1 MLRFGIIST
10 AKIGREL
17 VVPAIQDAE
26 NCVVTAV
33 ASRSLESARAFADR
47 FSVPHAFG
55 SYEEMLASDTI
66 DAVYIPLP
74 TSQHIEW
81 SIKAADAG
89 KHVLVEK
96 PVALKAGDIDAL
108 IAARDRNK
116 VLITEAYMVTYSP
129 VWRKVRALLQEGA
142 IGRLRHVQGAFTYY
156 NRDPGNMRNI
166 PALGGGGLPD
176 IGVYPTIST
185 RFVTGKEPLRIQA
198 STDRDPEFGTDI
210 YSSVRADF
218 GTFELSFYIS
228 TQLAARQVMVF
239 HGEKGFIEVKSPFN
253 ADRYGAEELELTNQG
268 HSESQVFRFPDS
280 RQYKLEAEA
289 FTRAALGESQEVV
302 TLESSKLNQKMIDA
316 IYRAS
321 EKDGWEAVRQRNALG
336 SARRDRPRRA
346 LRICSGGTRR
356 RPGRIKPVRV
366 CDRH

>member
-1 MLRFGIIST
+1 MLRFGILST

-26 NCVVTAV
+26 NCVVTAI
-33 ASRSLESARAFADR
+33 ASRDLAKARAMADR

-74 TSQHIEW
+74 TSQHAEW
-81 SIKAADAG
+81 TIKAADAG
-89 KHVLVEK
+89 KHVLCEK
-96 PVALKAGDIDAL
+96 PIALKASEIDAL

-116 VLITEAYMVTYSP
+116 VVVSEAYMVTYAP
-129 VWRKVRALLQEGA
+129 VWRKVRELLKEGA
-142 IGRLRHVQGAFTYY
+142 IGKLRHVQGAFTYF

-176 IGVYPTIST
+176 IGVYPTITT
-185 RFVTGKEPLRIQA
+185 RFATGKEPIRVQA
-198 STDRDPEFGTDI
+198 STERDPEFGTDI

-218 GTFELSFYIS
+218 GDFELSFYVS

-239 HGEKGFIEVKSPFN
+239 HGDKGFIEVKSPFN
-253 ADRYGAEELELTNQG
+253 ADRYGAEELELTNQN
-268 HSESQVFRFPDS
+268 HSQSQLFRFQDS

-289 FTRAALGESQEVV
+289 FARAAAGAVEEVV
-302 TLESSKLNQKMIDA
+302 PLESSVRNQQLIDA

-321 EKDGWEAVRQRNALG
+321 DKDGWETV
-336 SARRDRPRRA
+336 
-346 LRICSGGTRR
+346 
-356 RPGRIKPVRV
+356 
-366 CDRH
+366 